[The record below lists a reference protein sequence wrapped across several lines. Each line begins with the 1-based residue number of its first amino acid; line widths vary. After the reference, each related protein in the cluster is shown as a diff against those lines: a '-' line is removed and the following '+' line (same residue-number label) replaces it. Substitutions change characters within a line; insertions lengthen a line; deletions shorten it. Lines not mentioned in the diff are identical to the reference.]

1 MARILIVEDDASM
14 REVLAFFLS
23 NEGYDIQT
31 AESGEQGLSM
41 LRQDD
46 FDLVM
51 TDLKLGG
58 ISGLEVLKG
67 VKNTSNAI
75 EVIVIT
81 AYSTVET
88 ALEAIKKGAFDYV
101 GKPFKLN
108 ELSLIIKKALEKR
121 ALFLENQRLRGEL
134 QDRYKFSNIIGQ
146 SKKMKRV
153 FDMIRRVA
161 NTRATVLIN
170 GESGTG
176 KELVA
181 RALHFN
187 SSRAKNSFVVVN
199 CGAIP
204 EALLESE
211 LFGHVK
217 GAFTGAHT
225 TKKGLVEES
234 IGGSLFLDEVGELP
248 QTMQVK
254 LLRFLQERKFRPVGG
269 TQEIVADVRVL
280 AATNKDLEKEVKTGN
295 FREDLFYRLNVI
307 RIPLPSLR
315 ERKDDIPYLL
325 MHFLKK
331 YSQENGAGVKRFSH
345 ESMEILYSYDY
356 PGNVRELENIVEH
369 AVAFTQGDVVTPDAL
384 PVHFMADVASLPNND
399 SDLPTDLHRTAAP
412 DLPEFT
418 QDYNIDRYLE
428 DVEKKILMNALA
440 KADGIRTEAA
450 KILGISFRS
459 IRYKLQKYGVKD
471 NKLQD

>member
-14 REVLAFFLS
+14 REVLSFFLS
-23 NEGYDIQT
+23 NEGYQIQ
-31 AESGEQGLSM
+31 AVESGEAGLELLKEES
-41 LRQDD
+41 

-58 ISGLEVLKG
+58 ISGLEVLQG
-67 VKNTSNAI
+67 VKTVSEAI
-75 EVIVIT
+75 EVIIIT

-88 ALEAIKKGAFDYV
+88 ALDAIKKGAFDYV

-121 ALFLENQRLRGEL
+121 ELFLENQRLRGEL
-134 QDRYKFSNIIGQ
+134 QERYRFSNIIGQ
-146 SKKMKRV
+146 SRKMQRV
-153 FDMIRRVA
+153 FDVIRRVA
-161 NTRATVLIN
+161 NTRTTVLIS

-181 RALHFN
+181 KALHFN
-187 SSRAKNSFVVVN
+187 SSRAKQHFIVVN

-204 EALLESE
+204 ETLLESE

-225 TKKGLVEES
+225 TKKGLVEEADK
-234 IGGSLFLDEVGELP
+234 GTLFLDEVGELP

-269 TQEIVADVRVL
+269 TQEIPVDIRVL
-280 AATNKDLEKEVKTGN
+280 AATNKDLEKEVKEGR

-307 RIPLPSLR
+307 RIILPSLR

-325 MHFLKK
+325 GHFLKK
-331 YSQENGAGVKRFSH
+331 FSEEKGSTVRSFSQEVIK
-345 ESMEILYSYDY
+345 ILYSYDY
-356 PGNVRELENIVEH
+356 PGNVRELENIVEYS
-369 AVAFTQGDVVTPDAL
+369 VALTQDEIITPDAVPAHIL
-384 PVHFMADVASLPNND
+384 SGMDSLIGENPVSPVNSQSTM
-399 SDLPTDLHRTAAP
+399 TP

-418 QDYNIDRYLE
+418 QDYNIERYME
-428 DVEKKILMNALA
+428 DIEKGILIKALN
-440 KADGIRTEAA
+440 KANGIKTEAA

-459 IRYKLQKYGVKD
+459 IRYKLQKYGIKD
-471 NKLQD
+471 D

>member
-1 MARILIVEDDASM
+1 MANILIVEDDASM

-23 NEGYDIQT
+23 NEGYEIKT
-31 AESGEQGLSM
+31 VESGEQGLA
-41 LRQDD
+41 LIQQDE

-58 ISGLEVLKG
+58 LSGLDVLNG
-67 VKNTSNAI
+67 VKANSEAT
-75 EVIVIT
+75 EVIIIT

-134 QDRYKFSNIIGQ
+134 KERYRFSNIIGQ
-146 SKKMKRV
+146 SQKMKRV

-161 NTRATVLIN
+161 NTRATVLIS

-187 SSRAKNSFVVVN
+187 SSRAKKPFVVVN

-204 EALLESE
+204 ETLLESE

-225 TKKGLVEES
+225 TKKGLVDEAD
-234 IGGSLFLDEVGELP
+234 GGSLFLDEVGELP
-248 QTMQVK
+248 QSMQVK

-269 TQEIVADVRVL
+269 THEIPVDIRVL
-280 AATNKDLEKEVKTGN
+280 SATNKDLEKEVKNGN

-307 RIPLPSLR
+307 LIKLPSLR

-331 YSQENGAGVKRFSH
+331 YSQETDSPVKRLSH
-345 ESMEILYSYDY
+345 EAMEVLYSYDY
-356 PGNVRELENIVEH
+356 PGNVRELENIAEH
-369 AVAFTQGDVVTPDAL
+369 AVAFTQGEVVTPDAL
-384 PVHFMADVASLPNND
+384 PVQFLSAMQSQADERPLSVIAQKPMTS
-399 SDLPTDLHRTAAP
+399 

-418 QDYNIDRYLE
+418 QDYSIDRYLE
-428 DVEKKILMNALA
+428 VIEKGILMKAMA

-459 IRYKLQKYGVKD
+459 IRYKLQKYGIKEP
-471 NKLQD
+471 